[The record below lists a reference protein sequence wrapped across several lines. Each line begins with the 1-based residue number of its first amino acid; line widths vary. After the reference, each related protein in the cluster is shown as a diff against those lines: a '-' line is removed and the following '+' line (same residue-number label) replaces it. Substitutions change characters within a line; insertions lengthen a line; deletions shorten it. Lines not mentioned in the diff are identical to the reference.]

1 MSVTTLAELIANV
14 KEDGIVDT
22 DEVTALRENI
32 LADGVVDRAE
42 ADQLFDLND
51 VVSGNSNS
59 PEYDALFVSA
69 ISDHVLSDE
78 ESPNAIDEDEASWLM
93 DKIGADGKI
102 DGNERTLLE
111 TIKSRATSMPESL
124 QKFMD
129 DNAI

>member
-1 MSVTTLAELIANV
+1 MSTTTLAQLIANV
-14 KEDGIVDT
+14 KEDGIVDA

-32 LADGVVDRAE
+32 LADGVVDRDE
-42 ADQLFDLND
+42 ANQLFDLND
-51 VVSGNSNS
+51 AVSGNSNS

-69 ISDHVLSDE
+69 ISDHLLSDE
-78 ESPNAIDEDEASWLM
+78 ESPNAIDEDEAAWLM
-93 DKIGADGKI
+93 DKIGADGKV

-124 QKFMD
+124 QQFMD